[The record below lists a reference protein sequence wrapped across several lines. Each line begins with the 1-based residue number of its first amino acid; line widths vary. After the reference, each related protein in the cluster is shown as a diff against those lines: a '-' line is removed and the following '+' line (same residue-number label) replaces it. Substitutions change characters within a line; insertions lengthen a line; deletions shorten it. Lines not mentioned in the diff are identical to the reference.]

1 MSAKHLN
8 AALRVYEAAFIKT
21 DAWRDLSDEDLKT
34 YHGKFYEISDSWG
47 KYASK
52 LGESRI
58 KKIKAAIKAARIT
71 RIRQR
76 VFEQCSELIEI
87 KTDKFGTF
95 TTSRDPFL
103 RWCLRYMNTEA
114 MSGKANPDWTPVAG
128 TGWKMYND
136 DPFHTDWWM
145 ALTPQ
150 VDLKEAYNHDYDN
163 SVGGQIAMAA
173 HEMRSDIVREYTKHQ
188 FVTLCRGN
196 RRKGRIYG
204 RVEFPKPNED
214 VSPGSIAV
222 VPHAGPEY
230 QIAMETANKPD
241 QHGDR
246 GCVIA
251 NTGGKLAHLA
261 VVGREMGATVLMIPN
276 ATEIYKFVYRLIVD
290 LENGTIEAMS

>member
-1 MSAKHLN
+1 
-8 AALRVYEAAFIKT
+8 
-21 DAWRDLSDEDLKT
+21 
-34 YHGKFYEISDSWG
+34 
-47 KYASK
+47 
-52 LGESRI
+52 
-58 KKIKAAIKAARIT
+58 
-71 RIRQR
+71 
-76 VFEQCSELIEI
+76 
-87 KTDKFGTF
+87 
-95 TTSRDPFL
+95 
-103 RWCLRYMNTEA
+103 
-114 MSGKANPDWTPVAG
+114 
-128 TGWKMYND
+128 
-136 DPFHTDWWM
+136 M

-163 SVGGQIAMAA
+163 SVGGQISMAA
-173 HEMRSDIVREYTKHQ
+173 HEMKSDIVREYTQHQ

-204 RVEFPKPNED
+204 RVEFPEPNED
-214 VSPGSIAV
+214 VPPGSIAV

-276 ATEIYKFVYRLIVD
+276 ATEIYKFVHKLIVD
-290 LENGTIEAMS
+290 LEDGTIEVMS